1 MKVLVWQWGRRGG
14 APRFAAGLARGFAA
28 LDGVEALLSLAAD
41 AEILRGADAP
51 PCALPVATY
60 RGIAG
65 LIWRALL
72 APMMVHRLS
81 AALRRL
87 RPDLAVCAQPG
98 PLDLAMV
105 AALRRA
111 GVPLAVIV
119 HDATPHPGDGVP
131 LLFALQRALIRRAG
145 TVVVLSEH
153 VAAALRAQR
162 ALRPGAQLVV
172 AAHPPVAF
180 GVIAPPDAHPGPR
193 RVLSF
198 GRLLPY
204 KGLDLLADALRLLGP
219 RPDLDVRVVGQGPES
234 AVLAALR
241 ALPGVT
247 VENRWVPEDEIG
259 PLLGWSDIVVLP
271 YREASQSGVAA
282 AALAAGR
289 RVVATRVGGLA
300 GQLADAPLAVLC
312 APEAAALAAALADA
326 LQPMPGRPAQPVPT
340 DDGWRRLAAIVRDR
354 ASPAI
359 DATAAPG
366 ARESAACPKSTACPG
381 AGDTRCPDRPSFG
394 PTPPGSPPPP
404 R

>member
-1 MKVLVWQWGRRGG
+1 MRVLVWQWGRRGG
-14 APRFAAGLARGFAA
+14 APRFAAGLAAGFAA
-28 LDGVEALLSLAAD
+28 LGGVEPLLSLATD
-41 AEILRGADAP
+41 AEILRGTDAP
-51 PCALPVATY
+51 QCVLPVATY
-60 RGIAG
+60 RSATG
-65 LIWRALL
+65 LVWRALL
-72 APMMVHRLS
+72 APVMVRRLTT
-81 AALRRL
+81 ALRRL
-87 RPDLAVCAQPG
+87 RPELAVCAQPG
-98 PLDLAMV
+98 PLDLVMV
-105 AALRRA
+105 AALRRV
-111 GVPLAVIV
+111 GVPLVVIV

-162 ALRPGAQLVV
+162 ALRPGARLVV

-180 GVIAPPDAHPGPR
+180 GVIAPPDGHPGPR

-204 KGLDLLADALRLLGP
+204 KGLDLLAEALRLLGP
-219 RPDLDVRVVGQGPES
+219 RPDLELRVVGQGPES
-234 AVLAALR
+234 AALAALR

-259 PLLGWSDIVVLP
+259 ALLGWSDIVVLP

-300 GQLADAPLAVLC
+300 GQLANEPLAVLC
-312 APEAAALAAALADA
+312 AAEGAALAAALADA
-326 LQPMPGRPAQPVPT
+326 LRPMAGRPAPPAHP
-340 DDGWRRLAAIVRDR
+340 DEGWRRLAAIVLDQ
-354 ASPAI
+354 AEPGAI
-359 DATAAPG
+359 DASAAAG
-366 ARESAACPKSTACPG
+366 ARGSVAGAA
-381 AGDTRCPDRPSFG
+381 AGGGGGPDRAPPG
-394 PTPPGSPPPP
+394 LTPPGSPPPP